1 MPCPFC
7 RKGVFAIVGGG
18 GLGHSR
24 RFVCTAKG
32 TRVHGLKTCNMTT
45 PCITLEDC
53 LKTHT
58 LAPPDRQREGLEA
71 WHAALTGGTP
81 KHNEELRVSL
91 KEIAR
96 RLGKH
101 PATLWRLG
109 VPDNCGES
117 YSGGRKVYL
126 LQEVLVYLRSPAC
139 AARREELR
147 GARRKQGKEAA

>member
-1 MPCPFC
+1 M
-7 RKGVFAIVGGG
+7 KE
-18 GLGHSR
+18 L
-24 RFVCTAKG
+24 
-32 TRVHGLKTCNMTT
+32 
-45 PCITLEDC
+45 TLESS
-53 LKTHT
+53 LRQYYTSSPAT
-58 LAPPDRQREGLEA
+58 QREALLA
-71 WHAALTGGTP
+71 LDAALNGAIDHT
-81 KHNEELRVSL
+81 EEKRHSL
-91 KEIAR
+91 KEIAQ

-147 GARRKQGKEAA
+147 EARRKQGKEAA